1 MQLQEL
7 INYLEIAKDKVGGG
21 VQVSLYDSY
30 EDEDK
35 DIDDIVLKGEQSLMK
50 SLMNKND
57 EGAMVKLY
65 FR

>member
-1 MQLQEL
+1 MKLQQL
-7 INYLEIAKDKVGGG
+7 INYLEIAKDKVGGD
-21 VQVSLYDSY
+21 VEVFLYDSY

-35 DIDDIVLKGEQSLMK
+35 EIDDIVLKGEQSLMN
-50 SLMNKND
+50 LMNKND